1 MKAIIFLNF
10 YLKFYFLKIKIKD
23 LFIFSLL
30 VTEIIIF
37 IFFRREIILCY
48 TNSQIPINQQK
59 KKRKRETI
67 LQRNEKKNYKNEK
80 SLVFVKSK
88 TSSLVRSYNL
98 LKTDLST
105 P

>member
-1 MKAIIFLNF
+1 M
-10 YLKFYFLKIKIKD
+10 
-23 LFIFSLL
+23 
-30 VTEIIIF
+30 
-37 IFFRREIILCY
+37 Y